1 MQITKYNIF
10 YFIVHN
16 SQRTILFDSL
26 NALLEVVERNGVCL
40 AETDYQDQYIQYG
53 LPIYTFLNGV
63 IPSIEEIKLE
73 IPEEFI

>member
-26 NALLEVVERNGVCL
+26 NELLEAVERNGVCL
-40 AETDYQDQYIQYG
+40 AETDYQDQHIQYG

-63 IPSIEEIKLE
+63 IPSIEEIKQE

>member
-26 NALLEVVERNGVCL
+26 NALLEVVERYGVCL

-53 LPIYTFLNGV
+53 LPIYTLLDGFV
-63 IPSIEEIKLE
+63 PPIEEIKQE